1 MALANAAS
9 LTDGLIV
16 IGGGLAN
23 AYPIFL
29 NDLVAEMNKPF
40 HTNAGEDITRMEV
53 SVFNLEDEEDMK
65 KFLKGDIRTVKV
77 PFSDKTITYD
87 PLKRIGVGVTRLGTE
102 NAISLGAYYYAVN
115 RLNLE

>member
-1 MALANAAS
+1 
-9 LTDGLIV
+9 
-16 IGGGLAN
+16 
-23 AYPIFL
+23 
-29 NDLVAEMNKPF
+29 MNKPF

-87 PLKRIGVGVTRLGTE
+87 FYAITTEPESEILKQIVGVTRLGTE